1 MENDKKSKIHELETE
16 NAELSKKLGIA
27 QDMNLELWK
36 LYQKSSKRLHVL
48 ESLLEAMNDELREHD
63 S

>member
-1 MENDKKSKIHELETE
+1 MIEKNYDTEKIRMLELQISKLQ
-16 NAELSKKLGIA
+16 KQLGTA

-48 ESLLEAMNDELREHD
+48 ESLLEGNE
-63 S
+63 